1 MLDRQPDLGVPEAA
15 GGRLCRS
22 PYSRKMGL
30 ADARVSAGI
39 MCTGKAGLAPEIM
52 PPCVSSAGR
61 SADAGGCSATPLQA
75 CTLQQNGASRC
86 QVIQWAHVAGNN
98 GLAPGMKPPCG
109 GSAAR
114 SPHVGSCRRTA
125 LQACT
130 LQQNGASC
138 CQGICWAHV
147 HQKYPSSPRY
157 HAALCF
163 NTAISAGCRRL
174 LCDASAGL
182 CAAAKRGELVQL
194 CLRDSRAS
202 MTPSSPQQRGPLC

>member
-1 MLDRQPDLGVPEAA
+1 
-15 GGRLCRS
+15 
-22 PYSRKMGL
+22 MGN
-30 ADARVSAGI
+30 
-39 MCTGKAGLAPEIM
+39 T
-52 PPCVSSAGR
+52 
-61 SADAGGCSATPLQA
+61 
-75 CTLQQNGASRC
+75 
-86 QVIQWAHVAGNN
+86 

-114 SPHVGSCRRTA
+114 SPHFGSCRRTA

-174 LCDASAGL
+174 QCDASAGL

-202 MTPSSPQQRGPLC
+202 MTPSSPQQRGPLCLIQCHLLRLSRLQEDGPARLGTAANWGELVQQASMGSCVSEVTSSPQD